1 MAEIFK
7 SKLTSSDSK
16 SFCHCHLNCQK
27 NLRSFLRLNYAILSV
42 LSLLIFFVAPPDVR
56 IGTEDNFRY
65 YSPQTSGSF
74 TTMKRKR
81 SAKNQV
87 RNIFLQQSLDFNHHC
102 LFFFLWQSNLTNFF
116 IMIISK
122 GFILTFKWYL
132 FTSTE
137 T

>member
-42 LSLLIFFVAPPDVR
+42 LYLLIFFVAPPDVR

-102 LFFFLWQSNLTNFF
+102 LFFSVTKQFDNFF
-116 IMIISK
+116 HDDN
-122 GFILTFKWYL
+122 FKRFYHL
-132 FTSTE
+132 RLKM
-137 T
+137 